1 MEFLKKHWYL
11 PVILALVLYIFT
23 VPKKTYKVIPK
34 DNLTKDSI
42 IFNLQDSLNNL
53 GELINQKNQ
62 LLLSEKENIK
72 VETLEVKIP
81 SKPKEI
87 IIYKNEQVVKEVNCP
102 TYYTDRER
110 DSLWA
115 KRITDSK

>member
-1 MEFLKKHWYL
+1 VVDRAVGDELSQKGLLKAYL
-11 PVILALVLYIFT
+11 V
-23 VPKKTYKVIPK
+23 
-34 DNLTKDSI
+34 
-42 IFNLQDSLNNL
+42 QDSLNNL

>member
-1 MEFLKKHWYL
+1 MNMEFLKKYWYL
-11 PVILALVLYIFT
+11 PVILALILFIIT
-23 VPKKTYKVIPK
+23 MPKKTYKVVPK
-34 DNLTKDSI
+34 DNVKKDSMI
-42 IFNLQDSLNNL
+42 ITLRDSLDR
-53 GELINQKNQ
+53 LIIKNNQ
-62 LLLSEKENIK
+62 LNLVEKEI
-72 VETLEVKIP
+72 VRTETLKVNVP

-115 KRITDSK
+115 KRITDSE